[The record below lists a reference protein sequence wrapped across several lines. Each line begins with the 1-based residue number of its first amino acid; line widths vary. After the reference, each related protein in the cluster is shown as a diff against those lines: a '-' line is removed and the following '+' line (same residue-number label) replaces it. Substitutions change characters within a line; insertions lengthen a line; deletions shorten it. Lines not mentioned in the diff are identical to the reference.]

1 MYEFPEDLWYTPE
14 GLWVR
19 IEGNIATVGISDWL
33 QDKVG
38 GLLQIDYNEYR
49 DAIIEVQDVG
59 GKVIKFA
66 KPAIGVPFPDNRNDE
81 ALMAA
86 FNINNDP
93 YGNWLFKLKMPDPK
107 ARTGLL
113 TAAQFRAKVGA

>member
-49 DAIIEVQDVG
+49 DAIIEVQ
-59 GKVIKFA
+59 
-66 KPAIGVPFPDNRNDE
+66 GVV
-81 ALMAA
+81 
-86 FNINNDP
+86 
-93 YGNWLFKLKMPDPK
+93 K
-107 ARTGLL
+107 
-113 TAAQFRAKVGA
+113 